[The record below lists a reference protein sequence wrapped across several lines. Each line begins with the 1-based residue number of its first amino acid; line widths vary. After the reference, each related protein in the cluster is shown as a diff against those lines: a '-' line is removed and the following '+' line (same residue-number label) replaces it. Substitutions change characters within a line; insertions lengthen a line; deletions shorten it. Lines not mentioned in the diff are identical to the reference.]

1 MKTIYYY
8 QTFCGLD
15 KLFSHVQD
23 IDTIIV
29 SSIHFGSFKNDPYI
43 HLNNYDPESPKFDE
57 VWKEINLLHSKGVQ
71 ILLMVGGAGG
81 AYGNLFKDFDIYYPL
96 LFKLL
101 RKYNFISGIDLDI
114 EEEADI
120 KDVKKLMNQ
129 LIKDFGE
136 DFTLTMAPV
145 ADSLMTDGQGMGG
158 FSYKELYNSEE
169 GKYIKWFNTQCY
181 NSYTLETYDSIIK
194 NGYPPEKVVFGMLS
208 GDYDDFNTSLNE
220 IKKVVTK
227 YPKMNGAMI
236 WEYITS
242 PPDKNDPSQWCSSI
256 KTISNDIDYANRGF
270 LGIFGP

>member
-8 QTFCGLD
+8 QSFCGLD
-15 KLFSHVQD
+15 KLSSHIKD
-23 IDTIIV
+23 IDVIIV

-57 VWKEINLLHSKGVQ
+57 VWKEVKELHVKGVQ

-81 AYGNLFKDFDIYYPL
+81 AYENLFKDFETYYEL
-96 LFKLL
+96 LKNTLN
-101 RKYNFISGIDLDI
+101 KHPYISGIDLDI
-114 EEEADI
+114 EEEVDVN
-120 KDVKKLMNQ
+120 KVKKLMNR
-129 LIKDFGE
+129 LMKDFGK
-136 DFTLTMAPV
+136 DFILTMAPV
-145 ADSLMTDGQGMGG
+145 GESLMTDGQGMGG

-227 YPKMNGAMI
+227 YPKMNGVMI

-242 PPDKNDPSQWCSSI
+242 PPDKNDPSQWCASI
-256 KTISNDIDYANRGF
+256 KKISNDIDYANREF
-270 LGIFGP
+270 LGIFSP